1 MVTIK
6 DVARMAGVSPSTVSK
21 VLNGYTDISPETKEN
36 VLRVVGETR
45 FIPNTSA
52 RRLVQKK
59 SRTIGFVMH
68 GLEMT
73 NPSDAMQMQL
83 LKGALLCAQS
93 TPYDLVFIPTT
104 AYIQQERSYD
114 QLCRGNNL
122 AGTILSG
129 LQNDDRYYQE
139 AGASSLP
146 CVTIDFS
153 LEGKRGSSVLIDNL
167 EAARCAVDYLIEQN
181 HREIGLMGGKEKDG
195 KENTAVGLERYCG
208 YCQSLI
214 DHGIPLHREYV
225 VHGEFSESI
234 AYEQAKALLQRQPQI
249 TALFCVSDIMALG
262 VYHAAEELGK
272 RIPED
277 LSIVAFDDFPLAPYV
292 HPALTTVRQHFD
304 SVGSKAVKLLIALIE
319 KDSRMTGPVYS
330 TYELILRDSVRR
342 LAR

>member
-21 VLNGYTDISPETKEN
+21 VLNGYTDISPETREN
-36 VLRVVGETR
+36 VLRVIEETQ

-52 RRLVQKK
+52 QRLVQKK
-59 SRTIGFVMH
+59 SRTIGFIMSGV
-68 GLEMT
+68 EAT
-73 NPSDAMQMQL
+73 NPNDVMPMQL
-83 LKGALLCAQS
+83 LKGTLLCVQS
-93 TPYDLVFIPTT
+93 TSYDLVFFPTT
-104 AYIQQERSYD
+104 SRIQQERSYD
-114 QLCRGNNL
+114 QICRENNI
-122 AGTILSG
+122 AGVILSG

-139 AGASSLP
+139 AGASDLP

-153 LEGKRGSSVLIDNL
+153 LEGKRSASVLIDNL
-167 EAARCAVDYLIEQN
+167 EAARCAVDYLIDQN
-181 HREIGLMGGKEKDG
+181 HREIGIVGG

-214 DHGIPLHREYV
+214 DHAIPLNRDYV
-225 VHGEFSESI
+225 VRGEFNESI
-234 AYEQAKALLQRQPQI
+234 AYEQTKALLQRQPQI
-249 TALFCVSDIMALG
+249 TALFCASDIMALG